1 MEKKQSGNTILF
13 LFLLLLSAV
22 FLAPILMAV
31 SYTHLPWG
39 LFGLANM
46 FEFLS
51 EVKEITPDLKLM
63 GIAVTKVDTRKNY
76 FKQTLETLR
85 EMDDVHLFDTYIR
98 VDSSI
103 EWAQDNSQPVI
114 SFKQSS
120 RSAQEYMEL
129 TKEVVKIASR

>member
-1 MEKKQSGNTILF
+1 
-13 LFLLLLSAV
+13 
-22 FLAPILMAV
+22 
-31 SYTHLPWG
+31 
-39 LFGLANM
+39 
-46 FEFLS
+46 
-51 EVKEITPDLKLM
+51 M

-76 FKQTLETLR
+76 FKQTLETLQ

-114 SFKQSS
+114 AFKQSS